1 MYDPLISNPM
11 NRVMKVLS
19 ERREHLKLP
28 SLKIG
33 NLVAKIPIIQGGMA
47 VKISTGLLAGTIA
60 SLGGVGVIGASG
72 MDLTELRE
80 EIKKAKEIAM
90 GGLVG
95 INIMFAAREFLG
107 AVKTS
112 ISEGISLIITGAG
125 FSRDI
130 FKIGKDSNTPILP
143 IVSSAKLAQT
153 ATKCGAAAIVVEGKE
168 AGGHLGTDRSIEL
181 ILPEVRAVTDLPVIA
196 AGGITDGCD
205 IVKMFR
211 LGANGVQIAT
221 RFVLTHEC
229 AAAPEYKKVYANA
242 KKEDI
247 VIISSPVGMPGR
259 AIKTKFV
266 ENILNKTA
274 PKPIGCDYCLK
285 KCSLEYC
292 IVQALINSQQ
302 GNIDEGIVF
311 SGENVWKIKD
321 KRIRPAADVLAEL
334 VKEAEECKM

>member
-1 MYDPLISNPM
+1 M
-11 NRVMKVLS
+11 
-19 ERREHLKLP
+19 KLP
-28 SLKIG
+28 ELKIAD
-33 NLVAKIPIIQGGMA
+33 LVAKIPIIQGGMA

-72 MDLTELRE
+72 MDLMELRE
-80 EIKKAKEIAM
+80 EIRKAKEISN

-107 AVKTS
+107 VVKTA
-112 ISEGISLIITGAG
+112 ISEKISLIITGAG

-130 FKIGKDSNTPILP
+130 FKIGQDSNTPILP
-143 IVSSAKLAQT
+143 IVSSAKLAKT
-153 ATKCGAAAIVVEGKE
+153 AAKCGAAAIVVEGTE

-205 IVKMFR
+205 IAKMFK
-211 LGANGVQIAT
+211 LGANGVQVAT
-221 RFVLTHEC
+221 RFVLTNEC
-229 AAAPEYKKVYANA
+229 AAAPEYKKVYQNA
-242 KKEDI
+242 KKEDV

-266 ENILNKTA
+266 EKILSKTA

-292 IVQALINSQQ
+292 IIQALINSQQ
-302 GNIDEGIVF
+302 GNVDEGIVF
-311 SGENVWKIKD
+311 SGSNVCKIKD
-321 KRIRPAADVLAEL
+321 KRIRPAADVLHEL
-334 VKEAEECKM
+334 VKEAEECKKYG

>member
-1 MYDPLISNPM
+1 MP
-11 NRVMKVLS
+11 
-19 ERREHLKLP
+19 E
-28 SLKIG
+28 LKIG
-33 NLVAKIPIIQGGMA
+33 DKVAKIPIIQGGMA

-60 SLGGVGVIGASG
+60 SLGAVGVIGASG
-72 MDLTELRE
+72 MDLKELRE
-80 EIKKAKEIAM
+80 EIRKAREIAK

-107 AVKTS
+107 AVTTA
-112 ISEGISLIITGAG
+112 ISEKISLIITGAG

-130 FKIGKDSNTPILP
+130 FKIGMESNTPILP
-143 IVSSAKLAQT
+143 IVSSAKLART

-168 AGGHLGTDRSIEL
+168 AGGHLGTDRSIEM

-205 IVKMFR
+205 IAKMFK
-211 LGANGVQIAT
+211 LGANGVQVAT
-221 RFVLTHEC
+221 RFVLTPEC
-229 AAAPEYKKVYANA
+229 AAAPEYKKIYQNA
-242 KKEDI
+242 RKEDI

-266 ENILNKTA
+266 EKILNKTA

-292 IVQALINSQQ
+292 IVQAMINSQQ

-311 SGENVWKIKD
+311 SGENVWKIRD
-321 KRIRPAADVLAEL
+321 RRIRPAADILAEL
-334 VKEAEECKM
+334 VREAEECKI

>member
-1 MYDPLISNPM
+1 M
-11 NRVMKVLS
+11 N
-19 ERREHLKLP
+19 LP
-28 SLKIG
+28 ELKIG
-33 NLVAKIPIIQGGMA
+33 DLVAKIPIIQGGMA

-60 SLGGVGVIGASG
+60 SLGGIGVIGASG
-72 MDLTELRE
+72 MDLMELRE
-80 EIKKAKEIAM
+80 EIRKAKQIAM

-95 INIMFAAREFLG
+95 INIMFAAREFVG
-107 AVKTS
+107 VVQTA
-112 ISEGISLIITGAG
+112 ISEKISLIITGAG

-130 FKIGKDSNTPILP
+130 FKMGHESNTPILP
-143 IVSSAKLAQT
+143 IVSSAKLAKT
-153 ATKCGAAAIVVEGKE
+153 ATRCGAAAIVVEGTE

-205 IVKMFR
+205 IAKMFK

-221 RFVLTHEC
+221 RFVLTNEC
-229 AAAPEYKKVYANA
+229 AAAPEYKKVYQNS
-242 KKEDI
+242 KKEDV

-266 ENILNKTA
+266 EKILNGTA

-302 GNIDEGIVF
+302 GNVDEGIVF
-311 SGENVWKIKD
+311 SGGNVWKIKD
-321 KRIRPAADVLAEL
+321 KRIRPAADVFNEL
-334 VKEAEECKM
+334 VKEARECKI